1 MAAGQRI
8 AEARVAWAAGLA
20 LPIALAIGGCA
31 PVDAWR
37 SLSGVDKNDPD
48 PRTAPFT
55 GNLAAG
61 EAAPYPNLASVPP
74 PPTHATTTAER
85 QKLTQSLIADR
96 NAAEAAGGTS
106 SGASPGLP
114 TPAPSVPKASR
125 SGAAEAKALP
135 GAAQGATAPLGPG
148 AAQGATAPLGP
159 TATNSPQS
167 GRRAAGEPPD
177 PSPQNSTL
185 EVPQVRLVPE
195 PETARP
201 APPTPALAAAPRPAP
216 APPMPA
222 AVAATM
228 PEPAPP
234 VPDLA
239 PAATPQT
246 SVRAQPKRAPVA
258 TTVATLDIPVA
269 GGAAPP
275 DRAQIERVATL
286 YRDNPGTV
294 RVIGYAA
301 APAVGGGTGG
311 GDPLGN
317 YHAALDRAQ
326 GIARALAEAGIPA
339 GKIQT
344 EATPAG
350 GARSPGRIEIQFT
363 Q

>member
-48 PRTAPFT
+48 PQTAPFT

-106 SGASPGLP
+106 FGA
-114 TPAPSVPKASR
+114 PAGSAKPALSVPKASR
-125 SGAAEAKALP
+125 SGAAEAKPSLE
-135 GAAQGATAPLGPG
+135 AAP
-148 AAQGATAPLGP
+148 GATAPLGP

-201 APPTPALAAAPRPAP
+201 APPAPALAAAPRPAP

-222 AVAATM
+222 AVATTM

-301 APAVGGGTGG
+301 ASAVGGGTGG

>member
-1 MAAGQRI
+1 VGI
-8 AEARVAWAAGLA
+8 A
-20 LPIALAIGGCA
+20 LPIALAMGGCA

-48 PRTAPFT
+48 PQTAPFT

-74 PPTHATTTAER
+74 PPTRATTTAER

-96 NAAEAAGGTS
+96 NAAEAAGGAS
-106 SGASPGLP
+106 FGASPGLAP
-114 TPAPSVPKASR
+114 RALTPPQSVRTPSHNT
-125 SGAAEAKALP
+125 AAEAKASP
-135 GAAQGATAPLGPG
+135 TAAQGAP
-148 AAQGATAPLGP
+148 AALGP

-201 APPTPALAAAPRPAP
+201 APAAPALAAVPRPAP
-216 APPMPA
+216 APPVPA
-222 AVAATM
+222 AVATMM
-228 PEPAPP
+228 PEPALPM
-234 VPDLA
+234 PDLG
-239 PAATPQT
+239 PTPQIG
-246 SVRAQPKRAPVA
+246 VRAQPKRAPVA
-258 TTVATLDIPVA
+258 TTVATLDIPPA

-275 DRAQIERVATL
+275 DRAQIERIAAL
-286 YRDNPGTV
+286 YRDSPGTV

-301 APAVGGGTGG
+301 APAIGGGTGG

-350 GARSPGRIEIQFT
+350 GERSPGRIEIQFT